1 MKYIFIPKRDLKT
14 RPYNIFV
21 KYYNSAKY
29 GDKSLIALGPKT
41 LNRFLSNVKSLTSI
55 TKFKE
60 YTRTWCVPSSKCSF
74 VDCYKTL
81 QLYIN

>member
-21 KYYNSAKY
+21 KYYNSEKY

-41 LNRFLSNVKSLTSI
+41 LNRFL
-55 TKFKE
+55 KFKE

>member
-1 MKYIFIPKRDLKT
+1 MKYIFIPKRGLKT
-14 RPYNIFV
+14 RLYNIFV
-21 KYYNSAKY
+21 KYYKSAKY
-29 GDKSLIALGPKT
+29 GDKSLTALGPKT
-41 LNRFLSNVKSLTSI
+41 WSQFLFNVKSLTSI